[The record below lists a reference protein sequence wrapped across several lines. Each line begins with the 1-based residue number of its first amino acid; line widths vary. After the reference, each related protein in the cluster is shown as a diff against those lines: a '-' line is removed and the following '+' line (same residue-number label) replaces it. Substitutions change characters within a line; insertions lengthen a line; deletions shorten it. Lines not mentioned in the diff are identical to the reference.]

1 MSREEGKGFD
11 PLTARL
17 EGSIVVLE
25 PLTAEHAEG
34 LWEAAQAPEIWR
46 WLADLNRRERFDQ
59 WLQLTL
65 DEAAAG
71 REGPFAIRTVG
82 DGRIVGSS
90 RYLHVRPADR
100 ALEIGW
106 TWFEPNAWRSGA
118 NVETKLLML
127 GHAFETLCCLRV
139 ELKTDA
145 RNERSRAA
153 MAALPAQFEGVMRK
167 HMIVPDVG
175 VRDSAYFSVI
185 DDEWPEVRANLE
197 RRLAARSAPD

>member
-1 MSREEGKGFD
+1 MSPAENSDFG
-11 PLTARL
+11 PLTTRL

-34 LWEAAQAPEIWR
+34 LREAAQAPEIWA

-59 WLQLTL
+59 WMQLTL
-65 DEAAAG
+65 EEAEAS
-71 REGPFAIRTVG
+71 REGPFTIRAVG

-90 RYLHVRPADR
+90 RFLHVRPADR

-106 TWFEPNAWRSGA
+106 TWFEPSVWRSGA
-118 NVETKLLML
+118 NVETKLLMF
-127 GHAFETLCCLRV
+127 GHAFETLGCLRV

-167 HMIVPDVG
+167 HMTVPDVG

-185 DDEWPEVRANLE
+185 DDEWPAVRANLE